1 MVANRDQAGQAG
13 RLNDGAGNTNC
24 SVTVQ
29 VLMETGLT
37 GLCHRSTRRKVSREM
52 IMFAICICPHLPH
65 SDFDRAAPPGVRF
78 QVSDRQCGFCELI
91 TIPEAVANLCL

>member
-29 VLMETGLT
+29 VLMETGLS
-37 GLCHRSTRRKVSREM
+37 GL
-52 IMFAICICPHLPH
+52 
-65 SDFDRAAPPGVRF
+65 
-78 QVSDRQCGFCELI
+78 QCA
-91 TIPEAVANLCL
+91 TEALDAKSQEK